1 MDVDLR
7 SKSIEMKHSEIE
19 MCFSKKFFGKYEVII
34 CVKF

>member
-7 SKSIEMKHSEIE
+7 SKSIEMKRSGIE
-19 MCFSKKFFGKYEVII
+19 MCFSESMKLII